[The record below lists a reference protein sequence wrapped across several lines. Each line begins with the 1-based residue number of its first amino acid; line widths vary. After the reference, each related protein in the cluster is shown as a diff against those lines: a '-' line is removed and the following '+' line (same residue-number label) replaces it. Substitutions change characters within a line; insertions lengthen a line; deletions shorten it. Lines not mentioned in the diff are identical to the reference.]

1 MYTMTPKA
9 KGTAK
14 DKWDFLQ
21 IGQSVPSASE
31 PLDIIAPTKAENNC
45 TFS

>member
-1 MYTMTPKA
+1 MTPKA
-9 KGTAK
+9 KGAAK

-21 IGQSVPSASE
+21 IGQSVPSANE